1 MYPSTMLSTVYVLS
15 LLITSNICRDLH
27 FTDKETEARVVKF

>member
-1 MYPSTMLSTVYVLS
+1 MCPSTMLSAVYVLS
-15 LLITSNICRDLH
+15 RFITSNICHDLH